1 MSDVNRLRNALKRH
15 FGFSRFRPHQEEII
29 EAIVSERDVFAAL
42 PTGGGKSL
50 CYQLPA
56 LLNEGLTVVV
66 SPLISLM
73 KDQVDAARENGIA
86 AAFINSSLK
95 SPEIERVRSE
105 LFAGRIRLLYVAPER
120 LLMDRF
126 RSDLSRLPVSL
137 FAVDEAHCI
146 SEWGHDFRPD
156 YRALG
161 NLRQEFPKVPIAAF
175 TATATNEVQEDV
187 IRQLHLRSPL
197 ALRASFD
204 RKEISYAVIPK
215 RSARGLSRELIE
227 VARRH
232 LNEPGI
238 IYRSSRKLVEETAA
252 LLSDAGFRAVAYH
265 AGLEDEDRR
274 SRQEAFVRDEVDI
287 VVATIAFGMGIDKSN
302 VRWIVHGDLPRSIES
317 YYQETGRAARDG
329 EPAETILFYGP
340 QDIRIIRYHI
350 GNIEDDV
357 ERERSEER
365 LRSVLRYAESSVC
378 RRKQLLA
385 HFNEAHPGNCGNCDV
400 CLGSVDTEDLTVA
413 AQKILSAAL
422 RTGERF
428 GGHHLA
434 DIVTGNPT
442 DKVLQFGHNE
452 LPTYGV
458 GSDMDKGWWLD
469 LIRNLEASGCLA
481 RTDGRKSGFR
491 ITPEGRLVLFGKQ
504 AFYAVSS
511 RRRSSALPGR
521 GSEAGAETGSGA
533 GTLPGAG
540 SGAAAGNNL
549 PRPGEDALFEQ
560 LRELRRRLARERSV
574 PPYVVF
580 SDKSLRSMARNRP
593 TDLQGLLRCHGVGE
607 RKLEQYGQDFVEE
620 IREFLGY

>member
-1 MSDVNRLRNALKRH
+1 MSDVERLRTALKRH
-15 FGFSRFRPHQEEII
+15 FGFSRFRPHQQEIV
-29 EAIVSERDVFAAL
+29 EAILSGRDVFAAL

-56 LLNEGLTVVV
+56 LLTEGLTVVV

-95 SPEIERVRSE
+95 PPEIEDVRSE
-105 LFAGRIRLLYVAPER
+105 LFTGKTRLLYVAPER
-120 LLMDRF
+120 LSTDRF
-126 RSDLSRLPVSL
+126 RADLSRLPVSL
-137 FAVDEAHCI
+137 IAVDEAHCI

-161 NLRQEFPKVPIAAF
+161 NLRQEFPGVPIAAF
-175 TATATNEVQEDV
+175 TATATTEVQADV

-197 ALRASFD
+197 AIRASFD

-215 RSARGLSRELIE
+215 RSARRLAKELVE
-227 VARRH
+227 VAGRH
-232 LNEPGI
+232 PNEPGI
-238 IYRSSRKLVEETAA
+238 IYRSSRKSVEETAA
-252 LLSDAGFRAVAYH
+252 LLTDAGYRAVAYH
-265 AGLEDEDRR
+265 AGLEDADRR

-329 EPAETILFYGP
+329 EPAETVLFYGP
-340 QDIRIIRYHI
+340 QDISIIRYHI
-350 GNIEDDV
+350 GNIEDDA
-357 ERERSEER
+357 ERERAQGR
-365 LRSVLRYAESSVC
+365 LRTVLRYAESSVC

-385 HFNEAHPGNCGNCDV
+385 HFNEDHPGNCGNCDV
-400 CLGSVDTEDLTVA
+400 CLGSVDTEDLSVA

-481 RTDGRKSGFR
+481 RTDGQKSGFR
-491 ITPEGRLVLFGKQ
+491 ITAEGRQVLFGKQ
-504 AFYAVSS
+504 AFSAVSS
-511 RRRSSALPGR
+511 RRRSSALPER
-521 GSEAGAETGSGA
+521 GSGARAATGSGA
-533 GTLPGAG
+533 GTLPATG
-540 SGAAAGNNL
+540 SGAAGNNL
-549 PRPGEDALFEQ
+549 PRPGEDALFEK

-607 RKLEQYGQDFVEE
+607 RKLEEYGEDFVSA